1 MRQSSKII
9 GIAALF
15 TSIAFAGQALA
26 LDIGDSIVE
35 LKTEMQSIEDET
47 VTIESIKGEKGTLV
61 MFSCVHCPAV
71 KAYNE
76 RLAKIGNE
84 YQKKDIGVIYINSNN
99 PEYSRG
105 EDGVE
110 GMRAQ
115 AERYGYEFPYVIDST
130 SNIARAFGAAR
141 TPEAFLFDADGK
153 LVYTGTLDNNMRN
166 ADAADRHYLREAL
179 DALLAGEEV
188 ATKKTRAVGCTIKF
202 R

>member
-1 MRQSSKII
+1 MSI
-9 GIAALF
+9 GRLTMLTVIAVLI
-15 TSIAFAGQALA
+15 SFAGQTLA

-47 VTIESIKGEKGTLV
+47 VTIEGVKGEKGTLV
-61 MFSCVHCPAV
+61 IFSCVHCPAV

-84 YQKKDIGVIYINSNN
+84 YQKKDIGVIFINSNN
-99 PEYSRG
+99 PAQYPV
-105 EDGVE
+105 DGVD
-110 GMRAQ
+110 GMREQ
-115 AERYGYEFPYVIDST
+115 AKRYSYEFPYVIDAT
-130 SNIARAFGAAR
+130 SNVARAFGATR

-166 ADAADRHYLREAL
+166 ANAVDKHYLRDAL
-179 DALLAGEEV
+179 DAVLAGEEID
-188 ATKKTRAVGCTIKF
+188 TKKTRAVGCTIKF